1 MSAGLA
7 ASDFLLRPRKK
18 KKNGFAASRI
28 LWPGRALDS
37 VLPPGFRPLPSF
49 HLRHAC
55 LDSHAKHFLDG
66 CFLDTRGTPPTVSWK
81 RFESG
86 FCSRSRVDEA
96 PLCFRTFDFRRY
108 HYGGFSNIWIFTLT
122 IFLMQVRW
130 VAEPKKTAI
139 LIAVWGSTQPFS
151 IPFLFSLR
159 DFLPAR

>member
-1 MSAGLA
+1 MRHSVFFSICACQRDETRRSDRKKKKDRSPCRLA
-7 ASDFLLRPRKK
+7 LRPPTSYSVRAK

-37 VLPPGFRPLPSF
+37 VLPPGFRLLPSF

-86 FCSRSRVDEA
+86 FCSRSRV
-96 PLCFRTFDFRRY
+96 F
-108 HYGGFSNIWIFTLT
+108 GFSF
-122 IFLMQVRW
+122 
-130 VAEPKKTAI
+130 
-139 LIAVWGSTQPFS
+139 GFS
-151 IPFLFSLR
+151 QIPFLFVVYFLSSSSFRVLWSLNE
-159 DFLPAR
+159 FW

>member
-1 MSAGLA
+1 MTTSRPSSTGFLLARSKIRRLLFISLIFSQSFSGGPRCCGLLPRFSASGGLA
-7 ASDFLLRPRKK
+7 ASVFPLCPRCFDLQLR
-18 KKNGFAASRI
+18 RI

-86 FCSRSRVDEA
+86 FCSRSRVI
-96 PLCFRTFDFRRY
+96 
-108 HYGGFSNIWIFTLT
+108 GFSC
-122 IFLMQVRW
+122 
-130 VAEPKKTAI
+130 
-139 LIAVWGSTQPFS
+139 GFS
-151 IPFLFSLR
+151 RIPFLLD
-159 DFLPAR
+159 DFFLVNRC